1 MEILVLATIAFF
13 IGMMI
18 YISLNAGNIE
28 KI

>member
-13 IGMMI
+13 IGTI
-18 YISLNAGNIE
+18 VYIGLNAGNIE

>member
-13 IGMMI
+13 IGTII
-18 YISLNAGNIE
+18 YVSINAGNIE

>member
-13 IGMMI
+13 IETMI